1 VTLAQ
6 SACNA
11 HAYVKYLHR
20 VAHIV
25 CANSFPREAGGRCA
39 DGSLLSDADEDWLR
53 SNVRFVDLLAGD
65 TLFVGE
71 DGGEEHIAGIGSP
84 ASSGTGGELGALS
97 N

>member
-1 VTLAQ
+1 
-6 SACNA
+6 
-11 HAYVKYLHR
+11 
-20 VAHIV
+20 
-25 CANSFPREAGGRCA
+25 
-39 DGSLLSDADEDWLR
+39 
-53 SNVRFVDLLAGD
+53 VRFVDLLAGD